1 MTAPLEVWAVLF
13 AGVILPMTCVI
24 VGIEASSRGEWPRL
38 PSREAWAQAAVEARE
53 WIADELDDDRDKW
66 RDATARDYVGA
77 CIEMFLVFGLFWR
90 TAAHLGNYLSYKPDA
105 SPRVKLSLQLA
116 PGVDEEM
123 PARADLSGR
132 GLAFGLGLGM
142 WELAPFGGSPVA
154 DVLIA
159 ANIGVLLLDP
169 AAFGVHQ
176 LKMRLRNNSSRQG
189 EQTECPQ

>member
-1 MTAPLEVWAVLF
+1 MTAPLAVWAVLF
-13 AGVILPMTCVI
+13 VGVIVPMTCVI
-24 VGIEASSRGEWPRL
+24 VGIEASDRGRSPTVPARGEVARW
-38 PSREAWAQAAVEARE
+38 SRE
-53 WIADELDDDRDKW
+53 IADWLRAELRDDREKLQG
-66 RDATARDYVGA
+66 ATAFDHARAAAQTVV
-77 CIEMFLVFGLFWR
+77 VFGLFWR
-90 TAAHLGNYLSYKPDA
+90 TTAHMVSFLSYKPDA
-105 SPRVKLSLQLA
+105 SPRVNLSLQVA
-116 PGVDEEM
+116 PGVAEEM

-176 LKMRLRNNSSRQG
+176 LKMVFRNNSSRQG
-189 EQTECPQ
+189 EQTKCPQ